1 MTRLSSADQVSNK
14 GAALIIVLAFVVL
27 LSGLVVAYL
36 MRAGTDRQLAQLG
49 FQDTKSDLLAKSA
62 LNIIVADFKQEI
74 ADGAV
79 VTASNMQPQRW
90 GTPLAGATPFP
101 NLIRRSLQG
110 DPTGRTS
117 SLSSGPAPS
126 ASPKRG
132 EITSTRWNSH
142 YLLPRASSSGNDSTP
157 VSNFAAPDWVLL
169 TPQGPNSAPAPG
181 SVIGRYAYAVYDEGG
196 TLDVSVAGFP
206 YYTSSFPPPIPL
218 PTPGLPLSDIGRKGS
233 IAFADLRAI
242 PTTAGGALLSA
253 GGINAIV
260 GWRNYATIH
269 PYSTFPNFT
278 FDLPTL
284 AGGTGTRFVNY
295 FAGNP
300 PIGTTRDFKTVSAT
314 AYLNRTDQAFITRTE
329 LIKLQSEAG
338 FGAGAMQYLGTFSR
352 ERNAPTWK
360 VGTAAI
366 AQRFYVGNLNLIKPN
381 PPSAQNAD
389 IQRYFGLRWV
399 NGTAGTASP
408 PIPAIP
414 GHWQYIGASGN
425 TLQNRIPA
433 FTSNPEFFQLLN
445 HAMNRTNGDDSGHI
459 LTTLSVGA
467 ALIDQYDD
475 DTAAD
480 PLTET
485 TTTMIEYSGGWAV
498 GLENIDPARPSASP
512 SPAPSPFP
520 LPAGMSPTPPP
531 AIPTYVMLNRAFR
544 NVGEFG
550 YAFRAASGST
560 PTPSP
565 NPKTLDFHSAA
576 SPDAPI
582 LDLFTYNSAP
592 IRSGIVNL
600 NTQNV
605 AVLTAILTGA
615 FQTEQNIGPAPSPS
629 PVSSPAAKTAATT
642 IVNATTTQPALS
654 RAEITR
660 LCSVVTNTPFTAS
673 EETRETISRALA
685 EVTQT
690 RTWGLLI
697 DLITQVGRYPPGTT
711 GLARQFIVEGE
722 KRHWLHIAIDRFTG
736 EIIDQ
741 QLEAVY
747 E

>member
-1 MTRLSSADQVSNK
+1 VTCLSSADQASKK
-14 GAALIIVLAFVVL
+14 GAALLIVLAFVVL

-36 MRAGTDRQLAQLG
+36 TRAGTDRQLAQSS
-49 FQDTKSDLLAKSA
+49 FQDTKSEILARSA
-62 LNIIVADFKQEI
+62 LDMVVADFKQEI
-74 ADGAV
+74 ADGAMI
-79 VTASNMQPQRW
+79 TAANIQPQRW
-90 GTPLAGATPFP
+90 GAPLAGGTPFP
-101 NLIRRSLQG
+101 NLIRRSVQG

-117 SLSSGPAPS
+117 NLSSGPAPS

-142 YLLPRASSSGNDSTP
+142 YLLPRAFSSGNDSTP
-157 VSNFAAPDWVLL
+157 VSDFAAPDWVLL
-169 TPQGPNSAPAPG
+169 TPQGPNSAPVPG

-196 TLDVSVAGFP
+196 TLDVNVTGFP
-206 YYTSSFPPPIPL
+206 YSPTPV

-233 IAFADLRAI
+233 VAFADLRAI

-260 GWRNYATIH
+260 GWRNYATVR
-269 PYSTFPNFT
+269 PYSTFPSFT
-278 FDLPTL
+278 FDLPTFV
-284 AGGTGTRFVNY
+284 GGTGTRFVNY

-300 PIGTTRDFKTVSAT
+300 QIGTSQDFGTVST
-314 AYLNRTDQAFITRTE
+314 TVHLNRTDQAFITRTE
-329 LIKLQSEAG
+329 LIKLQREAG

-360 VGTAAI
+360 AGTAAI
-366 AQRFYVGNLNLIKPN
+366 TQRFYIGNLNLIKPN
-381 PPSAQNAD
+381 PLTARNAD
-389 IQRYFGLRWV
+389 IQKYFGLKWV
-399 NGTAGTASP
+399 NGTPGTVSP
-408 PIPAIP
+408 PIPAVP

-425 TLQNRIPA
+425 AMQDRIPA

-445 HAMNRTNGDDSGHI
+445 HAMNGTNGDDSSHI

-475 DTAAD
+475 DTAGD
-480 PLTET
+480 PLTGT
-485 TTTMIEYSGGWAV
+485 TTTMIEYSGGWAL
-498 GLENIDPARPSASP
+498 GLENIDPARPSPSP
-512 SPAPSPFP
+512 SPIPSPFP
-520 LPAGMSPTPPP
+520 PPTGMSPTPPP
-531 AIPTYVMLNRAFR
+531 AIPTYVMLNRPFR

-550 YAFRAASGST
+550 YAFRTASGPT

-565 NPKTLDFHSAA
+565 NPKTIDFYTATA
-576 SPDAPI
+576 PDAPI

-592 IRSGIVNL
+592 SRSGIVNL
-600 NTQNV
+600 NTQDV
-605 AVLTAILTGA
+605 AVITAILTGA
-615 FQTEQNIGPAPSPS
+615 FQTEQNIGPSPSPS
-629 PVSSPAAKTAATT
+629 PVASPAARTAATN

-673 EETRETISRALA
+673 EETRETIARALA

-697 DLITQVGRYPPGTT
+697 DVITQTGRYPPGTT
-711 GLARQFIVEGE
+711 DLTQQFVVEGE
-722 KRHWLHIAIDRFTG
+722 KRYWLHIAIDRFTG

-741 QLEAVY
+741 QLEAIY

>member
-1 MTRLSSADQVSNK
+1 MTCLSSANQASNK
-14 GAALIIVLAFVVL
+14 GVALVIVLAFVVL

-36 MRAGTDRQLAQLG
+36 SRTGIDRQLAQSS
-49 FQDTKSDLLAKSA
+49 FQDTKSDLLARSA
-62 LNIIVADFKQEI
+62 LDIVVADFKQEI
-74 ADGAV
+74 ADGV
-79 VTASNMQPQRW
+79 MVTATNIQPQRW
-90 GTPLAGATPFP
+90 GTPLAGGTPFP
-101 NLIRRSLQG
+101 NLIRRSVQG

-126 ASPKRG
+126 ANPKRG

-169 TPQGPNSAPAPG
+169 TPQGPNSAPNPS

-196 TLDVSVAGFP
+196 LLDVNVAGFP
-206 YYTSSFPPPIPL
+206 YYTSSSS

-233 IAFADLRAI
+233 VAFADLRAI
-242 PTTAGGALLSA
+242 PTTASGALLSA

-260 GWRNYATIH
+260 GWRNYATVH

-278 FDLPTL
+278 FDLPTF

-300 PIGTTRDFKTVSAT
+300 QIGTSQDFRTVST
-314 AYLNRTDQAFITRTE
+314 TVYLNRTDQAFITRTE
-329 LIKLQSEAG
+329 LIKLQREAG
-338 FGAGAMQYLGTFSR
+338 FGAGAMQYLGTLSR
-352 ERNAPTWK
+352 ERNAPAWK
-360 VGTAAI
+360 AGTATI
-366 AQRFYVGNLNLIKPN
+366 AQRFYIGNLNLIKPN
-381 PPSAQNAD
+381 PATARNAD
-389 IQRYFGLRWV
+389 IQKYFGLRWV
-399 NGTAGTASP
+399 NGTAGTVSP
-408 PIPAIP
+408 PTPAVP

-425 TLQNRIPA
+425 VLQNRIPA

-445 HAMNRTNGDDSGHI
+445 HAMNGTNSDDSGHI

-475 DTAAD
+475 DTATD
-480 PLTET
+480 PLTGT

-498 GLENIDPARPSASP
+498 GLENIDPARPSP
-512 SPAPSPFP
+512 SASPFP
-520 LPAGMSPTPPP
+520 PPAGMSPTPPP
-531 AIPTYVMLNRAFR
+531 AIPTYAMLNRPFR

-550 YAFRAASGST
+550 YAFRAASGPT

-565 NPKTLDFHSAA
+565 NPKTLNFYTAT

-592 IRSGIVNL
+592 IRSGVVNL

-605 AVLTAILTGA
+605 GVIAAILTGA
-615 FQTEQNIGPAPSPS
+615 FQIEQNIGPVPSPS
-629 PVSSPAAKTAATT
+629 PVASPAARTAATN

-697 DLITQVGRYPPGTT
+697 DLITQTGRYPPGTT
-711 GLARQFIVEGE
+711 NLTGQFVVEGE
-722 KRHWLHIAIDRFTG
+722 KRYWLHIAIDRFTG
-736 EIIDQ
+736 QVIDQ
-741 QLEAVY
+741 QLEAVA